1 MALKDI
7 EKQLYGMQEETV
19 EEEDIFEEPVIEPEK
34 TRWRKPVP
42 AGEPRP
48 PVQIPKRPPFN
59 FYQPRKKSVVL
70 YVFLG
75 LLAVVLIVE
84 GIIVATKYFSRES
97 NIDISFSAP
106 SDVLVAD
113 PFELKVNYKNDSPN
127 LLRGATL
134 ILELPE
140 DVKSLTDSA
149 QDLFVKRELGDLGT
163 GSSNTQTFL
172 LVALG
177 NPNRIDNFKATLQY
191 SLPGFGSRF
200 EKSKTQNL
208 NVNGT
213 ALSYNTILPQNA
225 NSGDE
230 FVFEIDYSNSTNQ
243 TLTGLKLQ
251 AFYPLGFNFIS
262 ASVEPAEGN
271 NLWTLGDLPSKSNG
285 KLLIKGA
292 LIGQVGSFYEFGSQL
307 SIIVQNQL
315 INLDKKTAGVTIQTS
330 PLKLVIFVNGAS
342 DYIANLNEMLEYRI
356 DYQNNTA
363 IGLEEVIIK
372 VKLDGD
378 LFDLTS
384 VASNGYFDSASKQ
397 IIWNAGNTPELRL
410 INRGASGSVTFK
422 IRLKSSY
429 SIKRLS
435 DKNFVVKVQ
444 VQMESPSVPPD
455 TSLQKTTA
463 VAEIDSRLSGKADL
477 LVSAFF
483 RDAASGIVNKGT
495 LPLKVGVGTNFTIH
509 WKIINYSNDLSSIT
523 IKCILPQGISWTG
536 IIGGNYGDSA
546 PTYNERTSE
555 VIWQILKLPAT
566 TGVVLPAR
574 EVIFQI
580 AAVPS
585 LNQIGGYMKLLE
597 KIEFSAKDDF
607 TGQDIHLTIDAIDSE
622 LANDSTVKPDDGRVR
637 Q

>member
-7 EKQLYGMQEETV
+7 EKQLYGMQEEVV

-34 TRWRKPVP
+34 TRWKK
-42 AGEPRP
+42 PRP
-48 PVQIPKRPPFN
+48 PVQIPKRPPSD

-70 YVFLG
+70 YIFLG

-97 NIDISFSAP
+97 SIDISFSAP
-106 SDVLVAD
+106 SNVLVAD

-140 DVKSLTDSA
+140 DMKSLTDSA

-200 EKSKTQNL
+200 EKTTTQNL
-208 NVNGT
+208 NINGT
-213 ALSYNTILPQNA
+213 ALSYNTILPQNVI
-225 NSGDE
+225 SGDE
-230 FVFEIDYSNSTNQ
+230 FVFEIDYFNNTNQ
-243 TLTGLKLQ
+243 TLTSSKLQ
-251 AFYPLGFNFIS
+251 AFYPFGFDFIS
-262 ASVEPAEGN
+262 ASIEPAEGN

-285 KLLIKGA
+285 KLLIKGT

-307 SIIVQNQL
+307 SITVQNQL

-330 PLKLVIFVNGAS
+330 PLKLAIFVNGAS
-342 DYIANLNEMLEYRI
+342 DYTADLNEMLEYRI

-363 IGLEEVIIK
+363 IGLEEAIIK
-372 VKLDGD
+372 VKLDSA
-378 LFDLTS
+378 LIDLTS
-384 VASNGYFDSASKQ
+384 IMSNGYFDSASKQ

-410 INRGASGSVTFK
+410 INRGTSGSVTFK
-422 IRLKSSY
+422 IRLKNAY
-429 SIKRLS
+429 PIKRLS

-455 TSLQKTTA
+455 TSSQKTMA
-463 VAEIDSRLSGKADL
+463 VVEINSRVAGKADL

-495 LPLKVGVGTNFTIH
+495 LPLQVGKGTNFTIH
-509 WKIINYSNDLSSIT
+509 WKIINYSNDLSNIT
-523 IKCILPQGISWTG
+523 IKSILPQGISWTG

-555 VIWQILKLPAT
+555 VIWQIPKLPAT

-574 EVIFQI
+574 EAIFQI

-585 LNQIGGYMKLLE
+585 SNQIGGYMKLLE
-597 KIEFSAKDDF
+597 KTEFSAKDDF
-607 TGQDIHLTIDAIDSE
+607 TGQEISFTIDPINSE
-622 LANDSTVKPDDGRVR
+622 LKNDSTVNPNDGKV
-637 Q
+637 QP